1 MDKEIQSDVQEDIV
15 GQPEPLGDNQE
26 SPMPSEDEKSAEN
39 LEEGQLPEEV
49 SERTR
54 KEFEKLKNANKE
66 LSEKLKKT
74 ESEGVLNNVYENL
87 FTPTPKAVPQQSVT
101 HLSEAQVDNIA
112 MRFVDDEGNVNIDAL
127 NRALTDANERAKR
140 AEQEALKARESVAKD
155 REQREVQEAHAKF
168 PWLNP
173 KDPSFDRQA
182 FELVR
187 DRLVRSMIEGT
198 QKPLVEIAA
207 QVMEVYKPIDVSQAK
222 EQAVQEFKDTQTKKA
237 QASSVSQGKGMPRES
252 TDYSELRTRTMLGDE
267 SAIAERLRA
276 ITSK

>member
-222 EQAVQEFKDTQTKKA
+222 EQAVQEFKGTQTKKA